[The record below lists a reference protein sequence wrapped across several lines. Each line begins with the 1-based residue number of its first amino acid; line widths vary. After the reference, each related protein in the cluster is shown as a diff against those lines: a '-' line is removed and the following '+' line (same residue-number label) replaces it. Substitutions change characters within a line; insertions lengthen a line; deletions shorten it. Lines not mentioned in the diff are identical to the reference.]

1 MKRITVIGISLVL
14 GLAFPT
20 SSYAAAKAGA
30 ACTKLN
36 QTSGSGAAMLT
47 CKTVSK
53 KLVWVKTPAAT
64 QQSKYPVLKPV
75 EGPYGIT
82 FENIVSKFNDISA
95 AAWLDAQATI
105 KRNQNL
111 PSANKKVD
119 TYISPEALKVD
130 PLIGYAE
137 TLIKR
142 DFALFARFPSYPKVY
157 LVALTTAERVATQK
171 KLLATYGKV
180 EFINQSIDS
189 MYGINSNS
197 PAGSVFSAPQCTGSD
212 SGRNIFTSTA
222 AAVIVGVCPA
232 IDDQRDVHFDGVHAM
247 AHEYIHMIQSAF
259 MPGGDY
265 GSAAPCWMTE
275 GEAEWGQAAVSETFS
290 DYIKAQ
296 NFSPY
301 RLTQEGLDY
310 EETTAREWTTAEVIT
325 YLNGAV
331 DPKTCYKTNLYAYS
345 YSLGAATTE
354 ALVSI
359 GGSESIFAL
368 HQRFMDRMPYD
379 QAFKEVYGITW
390 AKAVPIL
397 AEVVAKKITLSWLP
411 TARTYQTKP

>member
-1 MKRITVIGISLVL
+1 MRKLNLVLASVLAASLVV
-14 GLAFPT
+14 PT
-20 SSYAAAKAGA
+20 AAI
-30 ACTKLN
+30 
-36 QTSGSGAAMLT
+36 
-47 CKTVSK
+47 
-53 KLVWVKTPAAT
+53 AAT
-64 QQSKYPVLKPV
+64 SKYPVLKPV
-75 EGPYGIT
+75 AAPYGIT
-82 FENIVSKFNDISA
+82 FNNIVSKFDDISA

-111 PSANKKVD
+111 SGAKKKVD

-130 PLIGYAE
+130 PLIGDAE
-137 TLIKR
+137 KLIKR

-157 LVALTTAERVATQK
+157 FVALTTAEREATQK

-180 EFINQSIDS
+180 DFINRSIDS

-212 SGRNIFTSTA
+212 SGRNIFTATA

-232 IDDQRDVHFDGVHAM
+232 IDDRDVHFDGVHAM

-265 GSAAPCWMTE
+265 GSAAPCWMVE

-290 DYIKAQ
+290 DYLKAQ
-296 NFSPY
+296 NLHPY
-301 RLTQEGLDY
+301 RLTQLGLDY
-310 EETTAREWTTAEVIT
+310 EETTAREWTTEEVIT
-325 YLNGAV
+325 YLSGAF

-368 HQRFMDRMPYD
+368 HQRFMNKMPYEK
-379 QAFKEVYGITW
+379 AFKEVYGITW

-397 AEVVAKKITLSWLP
+397 AQVVAKKITLSWRPNAL
-411 TARTYQTKP
+411 TYQTKP